1 MSQNPNTTAPSTK
14 TTSNRWVDIT
24 DPVGRELLGRAGD
37 LKARFILLDRAEA
50 IYDGPGR
57 TSENAAVA
65 TLMHACDYLRD
76 RIGYEME
83 PHPKGMIRLP
93 IEASK

>member
-1 MSQNPNTTAPSTK
+1 MK
-14 TTSNRWVDIT
+14 TNRWQDIT

-37 LKARFILLDRAEA
+37 LDARFMMLDRAED
-50 IYDGPGR
+50 IYIGPGNP
-57 TSENAAVA
+57 ENAAVA
-65 TLMHACDYLRD
+65 TLMHACDYLKD

-93 IEASK
+93 AEVPA

>member
-1 MSQNPNTTAPSTK
+1 MK
-14 TTSNRWVDIT
+14 NRWVDIT

-37 LKARFILLDRAEA
+37 LNARFMMLDCVEV
-50 IYDGPGR
+50 IYCGPGC
-57 TSENAAVA
+57 TSENSAVA
-65 TLMHACDYLRD
+65 SLMHACDYLKD

-93 IEASK
+93 LEAKSEAKN

>member
-1 MSQNPNTTAPSTK
+1 MT
-14 TTSNRWVDIT
+14 NRWVDIT
-24 DPVGRELLGRAGD
+24 DAVGRELLGRAGD
-37 LKARFILLDRAEA
+37 IKARFILIDLAEV

-57 TSENAAVA
+57 PIENAAV
-65 TLMHACDYLRD
+65 TSLIHACDYLRD

-93 IEASK
+93 AEVSA

>member
-1 MSQNPNTTAPSTK
+1 MPKQ
-14 TTSNRWVDIT
+14 NRWIDVT
-24 DPVGRELLGRAGD
+24 DPAGRELLGRAAD
-37 LKARFILLDRAEA
+37 LSARFLLLDHAEA
-50 IYDGPGR
+50 LYVGPGH

-83 PHPKGMIRLP
+83 PHPKGMIQVYAEVAGKRLRV
-93 IEASK
+93 EASR